1 MGDTNFPLLD
11 GTVDDWMDDHLEVFC
26 AILLGESGGHSG
38 QQSPTPP
45 LQSLYE

>member
-11 GTVDDWMDDHLEVFC
+11 GVDDWMDDRLEVSC

-38 QQSPTPP
+38 QQSPTQP

>member
-11 GTVDDWMDDHLEVFC
+11 GVDDCMDDHLEVFC

-38 QQSPTPP
+38 QQSPTSL